1 MVKNLK
7 TKIEMYLNFND
18 LVPELNTVLNDNREF
33 LDFYNGMS
41 TLSLCLYR
49 HVGE

>member
-7 TKIEMYLNFND
+7 TKIEMHLNFND
-18 LVPELNTVLNDNREF
+18 LVPELNTVLSDNREF
-33 LDFYNGMS
+33 LDFHNGML

-49 HVGE
+49 HLGK